1 MSIPT
6 EKRADTNKQWIEL
19 AFDKHVG
26 GTCSLYC
33 ALIVGDEGTCSNDSL
48 VGLSVA
54 SILVEG
60 SDRVAF
66 DTIFKGVPKILPSPT

>member
-6 EKRADTNKQWIEL
+6 EKRANTNKKCIEL
-19 AFDKHVG
+19 AFDEEVG
-26 GTCSLYC
+26 GTCLMYC
-33 ALIVGDEGTCSNDSL
+33 ALITGDDGTCSNDSL

-66 DTIFKGVPKILPSPT
+66 YTIFKGVPKILPSPT